1 MTLIKSVEKAIDIL
15 SCFTIETQYL
25 TVIEITRRTGLNQST
40 VSRILTTLAHKNCVE
55 RLNSSRGYCLGSKFY
70 QWEGLLKQGE
80 TLTDVAK
87 PAMTRLRDI
96 CGEEVSLYVVND
108 DYRTCIEVVPSTYG
122 VARVTPIG
130 MILPLHCGA
139 AGKVLLA
146 HLSDA
151 RRKKIIFGKSLE
163 KFTSVT
169 MTDPAEIE
177 EAMQKIRADGYA
189 VSQGEREEGAS
200 SLSAPVMNGKR
211 HVIASL
217 AVSGPTFRLSGEKFE
232 KMLEDL
238 LAAAREIS
246 MAIGSVEKKKGKRI

>member
-15 SCFTIETQYL
+15 SCFTIEAQHL

-55 RLNSSRGYCLGSKFY
+55 RLNSSGKYCLGSKFY
-70 QWEGLLKQGE
+70 QWEGLLKQNE
-80 TLTDVAK
+80 NLSDVAR
-87 PAMTRLRDI
+87 PAMTRLRDTY
-96 CGEEVSLYVVND
+96 GEEASLYVIND
-108 DYRTCIEVVPSTYG
+108 HYRTCIEVVASTYG

-151 RRKKIIFGKSLE
+151 KRKKIILGTNLE
-163 KFTSVT
+163 KFTPAT
-169 MTDPAEIE
+169 MTDPVEIE
-177 EAMQKIRADGYA
+177 EALQKIREVGYA
-189 VSQGEREEGAS
+189 VSKGEREEGAF
-200 SLSAPVMNGKR
+200 SLAAPVKDGKR
-211 HVIASL
+211 QVIASL
-217 AVSGPTFRLSGEKFE
+217 TISGPAFRLSEEKYE

-238 LAAAREIS
+238 LAAAGEIS
-246 MAIGSVEKKKGKRI
+246 TAIGSMEKKKGKQM

>member
-15 SCFTIETQYL
+15 SCFTTEAQYL

-55 RLNSSRGYCLGSKFY
+55 RLNSSGGYCLGSKFY
-70 QWEGLLKQGE
+70 QWEGLVKQGE
-80 TLTDVAK
+80 NLADVAK

-96 CGEEVSLYVVND
+96 YGEEVSLYVVND
-108 DYRTCIEVVPSTYG
+108 CYRTCIAVVASTYG

-151 RRKKIIFGKSLE
+151 KRRKIISEKNLE
-163 KFTSVT
+163 KFTSAT

-177 EAMQKIRADGYA
+177 EALLKIRTDGYA
-189 VSQGEREEGAS
+189 VSRGEREEGAF
-200 SLSAPVMNGKR
+200 SLSAPVRNGKR
-211 HVIASL
+211 QVIASL
-217 AVSGPTFRLSGEKFE
+217 AFSGPTFRLSEEKYE

-238 LAAAREIS
+238 LAAARGIS
-246 MAIGSVEKKKGKRI
+246 LAIGSVEKKKERRI